1 VIRLNWWPLVPT
13 EHRSDYK
20 TAIAPSILS
29 ADFSRL
35 AEEIAQVEQAG
46 ADMLHLDVMDGHFV
60 PNITFGPFIVGAIHK
75 VAKIPLDAHLMI
87 ENPDQYIEPFVKNG
101 ADIVTIHVESS
112 TDVSRDLDL
121 IQSCGAK
128 RGLSLNPDTPLEPV
142 REYLDR
148 VDMLLIMS
156 VFPGFGGQS
165 FIDTALDK
173 ISAARDVRQKQGL
186 SFAIQVDGGINPLTA
201 GPVREAGADI
211 IVAGTAVFRTSDY
224 RRAILDL
231 RGPERGG

>member
-1 VIRLNWWPLVPT
+1 MNWWQLVPT
-13 EHRSDYK
+13 ERRRDYG

-35 AEEIAQVEQAG
+35 AEEIAQVERAG

-60 PNITFGPFIVGAIHK
+60 PNITFGPFIVDAIHRTAE
-75 VAKIPLDAHLMI
+75 VPLDAHLMI
-87 ENPDQYIEPFVKNG
+87 EDPDKYIEQFVRGG
-101 ADIVTIHVESS
+101 ADIVTIHAESS
-112 TDVSRDLDL
+112 TDISRDLAL
-121 IQSCGAK
+121 IRSCGAK
-128 RGLSLNPDTPLEPV
+128 RGLSINPDTPLEPT
-142 REYLDR
+142 RRYLDQ

-165 FIDTALDK
+165 FIETALDK
-173 ISAARDVRQKQGL
+173 ISAAREYREKEGL
-186 SFAIQVDGGINPLTA
+186 SFAIQVDGGINATTA

-224 RRAILDL
+224 RRAIIDL
-231 RGPERGG
+231 RGTAQAG